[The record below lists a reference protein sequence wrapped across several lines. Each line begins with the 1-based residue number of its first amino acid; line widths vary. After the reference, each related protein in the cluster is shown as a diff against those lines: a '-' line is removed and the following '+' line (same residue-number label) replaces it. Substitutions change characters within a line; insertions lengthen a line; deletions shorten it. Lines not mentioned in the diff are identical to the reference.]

1 MSALDNSIIDL
12 VAEMR
17 LIVTRGMTIGHFIP
31 GIPYVYA
38 TPMMVL
44 HMEMAAGSAI
54 ESRLPTGFVSVGM
67 EVNVRHLAATP
78 IGSAVRTIARVT
90 GTDARASSSIS
101 KPGTAC
107 ERSGR
112 VPIVAVSSTSAT
124 SSNVSARRAL
134 CPDRSHELSGLLF
147 KRWLLFRVVRRF
159 GFAGVS
165 VIGLPYAIDAGYSR
179 RTV

>member
-1 MSALDNSIIDL
+1 MSALDKSIIDL

-31 GIPYVYA
+31 GMPYVYA

-67 EVNVRHLAATP
+67 EVNVRHLATTP

-90 GTDARASSSIS
+90 GTDAKSVFFNIEAWNSVRKIGEGTHRRGIVNVRDFEQRFS
-101 KPGTAC
+101 K
-107 ERSGR
+107 E
-112 VPIVAVSSTSAT
+112 SA
-124 SSNVSARRAL
+124 
-134 CPDRSHELSGLLF
+134 LS
-147 KRWLLFRVVRRF
+147 
-159 GFAGVS
+159 
-165 VIGLPYAIDAGYSR
+165 
-179 RTV
+179 